1 MPWKVNN
8 SVPDARRAFLEALET
23 NPSLGVAELSKSHRI
38 SRSLGYR
45 LAKREADWGREEAV
59 KGRSR
64 RPNSSPT
71 AIGALVEERI
81 LSLRCHF
88 PDWGPK
94 TLAAVFAETSEDP
107 PSASTIRNVLTKY
120 EMLGRQRRQ
129 RTKRVTSSP
138 LPRGRFPNDVWAVDH
153 KGAMKALDRLEP
165 LTVIDEYSRYWLC
178 CRPLTDKGF
187 VDTKEAL
194 AELFAV
200 HGRPTT
206 IRVDGGQP
214 WASTAF
220 HRLTKL
226 STWLIS
232 EDVKIQVEDSPQ
244 KNGVVERLHGTME
257 REIHEPPDG
266 DIVRHFEI
274 SRRSYNEHRPHQ
286 RLAMAVPSSR
296 YTPPPAEKRG
306 KNEPFDYSGT
316 HDAFVRTVTN
326 KGSIHL
332 NGNEI
337 FISEALNSHRIG
349 VRAISR
355 DRWKIFFHGHP
366 LGLIDGGTFGP
377 IPAPKAAQ
385 VAKNQ
390 RVQNPRCP

>member
-8 SVPDARRAFLEALET
+8 SVPDARRAFLEALEAT
-23 NPSLGVAELSKSHRI
+23 PSLGVAELAKAHRI

-64 RPNSSPT
+64 RPNSSPM
-71 AIGALVEERI
+71 AVGALAEERI
-81 LSLRCHF
+81 LSLRCQF

-94 TLAAVFAETSEDP
+94 TLAAIYGEAFEDP
-107 PSASTIRNVLTKY
+107 PSASTIRNVLKKH
-120 EMLGRQRRQ
+120 EMLGRQRRR

-138 LPRGRFPNDVWAVDH
+138 LPRGRFPNEVWAVDH
-153 KGAMKALDRLEP
+153 KGAMKALDSLEP
-165 LTVIDEYSRYWLC
+165 LTVVDEYSRFWLC
-178 CRPLTDKGF
+178 CRPLTDKSF
-187 VDTKEAL
+187 LDTKKAFT
-194 AELFAV
+194 ELFAL
-200 HGRPTT
+200 HGKPTT

-226 STWLIS
+226 ATWLIS
-232 EDVKIQVEDSPQ
+232 QGVEIQVEDSPQ

-257 REIHEPPDG
+257 REIHEAPDG
-266 DIVRHFEI
+266 DIVRHFEL

-286 RLAMAVPSSR
+286 ALGMAVPSSM
-296 YTPPPAEKRG
+296 YTPRPAATRRD
-306 KNEPFDYSGT
+306 EPFDYSC
-316 HDAFVRTVTN
+316 HDALVRTVTN

-332 NGNEI
+332 QGNEI

-355 DRWKIFFHGHP
+355 DRWKILFHGHL
-366 LGLIDGGTFGP
+366 LGLIDGGSFGP
-377 IPAPKAAQ
+377 IPAPK
-385 VAKNQ
+385 VVENQ
-390 RVQNPRCP
+390 HAESPRCP